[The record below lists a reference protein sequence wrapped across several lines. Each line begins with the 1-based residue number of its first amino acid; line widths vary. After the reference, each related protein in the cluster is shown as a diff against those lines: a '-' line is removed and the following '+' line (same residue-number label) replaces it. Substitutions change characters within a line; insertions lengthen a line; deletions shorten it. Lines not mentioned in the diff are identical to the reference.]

1 MKFFFSGLWNYQ
13 TMKKHF
19 WIRQHKWIRGI
30 GFLWKMEKRWKW
42 YTYTVVVYLT
52 KLLDKRCDYYSIAL
66 NGSCYRTPKIQ
77 ELYVTDCERDVSV
90 SIMVK
95 SAISHLH
102 PNIGMQVL
110 HTVLY
115 TFPMELASRS
125 CLTIK
130 SFLSFRTFP
139 LFSWT

>member
-1 MKFFFSGLWNYQ
+1 MELADYEKTFLDQAAQVNSWDRLLMENGEKVKMIHIHCSSLSHK
-13 TMKKHF
+13 T
-19 WIRQHKWIRGI
+19 IRQEMRLLQHCFKWVSLQDSKFR
-30 GFLWKMEKRWKW
+30 
-42 YTYTVVVYLT
+42 
-52 KLLDKRCDYYSIAL
+52 
-66 NGSCYRTPKIQ
+66 

-115 TFPMELASRS
+115 TFPMEFARRS

-139 LFSWT
+139 LFA